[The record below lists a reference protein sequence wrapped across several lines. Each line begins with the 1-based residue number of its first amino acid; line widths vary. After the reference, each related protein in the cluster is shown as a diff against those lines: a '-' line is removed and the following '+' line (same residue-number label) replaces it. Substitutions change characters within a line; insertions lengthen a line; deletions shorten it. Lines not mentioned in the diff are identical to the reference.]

1 MSGGIRLNYIWY
13 EPLVAALRH
22 HIEAKHM
29 MEDGALLEL
38 RLTEE
43 HLAYSKFEDEEII
56 SIGCPWSIHCNCNW
70 IYERQVILKLVEP
83 DPQAADETD
92 GEE

>member
-1 MSGGIRLNYIWY
+1 MKYIWY
-13 EPLVAALRH
+13 EPLVEALRH

-29 MEDGALLEL
+29 NEDGALLEL

-56 SIGCPWSIHCNCNW
+56 SIGCPWSIHCKCNW
-70 IYERQVILKLVEP
+70 IYERQVILKLVES
-83 DPQAADETD
+83 E
-92 GEE
+92 